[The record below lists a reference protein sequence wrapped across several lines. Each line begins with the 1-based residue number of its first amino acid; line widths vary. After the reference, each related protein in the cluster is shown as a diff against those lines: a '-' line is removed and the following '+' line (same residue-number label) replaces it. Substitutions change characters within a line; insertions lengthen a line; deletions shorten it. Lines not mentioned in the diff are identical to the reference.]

1 MATKQKIR
9 GKFEILG
16 PCIRNDVHTQKDK
29 YYRCQCNTCGQVK
42 FIRRDNY
49 ALGKGVFHKCD
60 EKDVQNYDPKTM
72 KLKPEKTVFDLF
84 MKEKQK
90 MMKRKIKVTRG
101 KTTKKVKSS
110 TENYSCDFL
119 ISAQNAKMETQ
130 KSLDLLVRQ
139 ELTSI
144 NLLIKEATKK
154 GQYSCYYCA
163 GTVNNL
169 TIPILEN
176 SGYMVVQAKNSN
188 SFEIKWSE

>member
-16 PCIRNDVHTQKDK
+16 PCIRNDVNTQNNK
-29 YYRCQCNTCGQVK
+29 YYRCQCNTCGQIK

-49 ALGKGVFHKCD
+49 ANGRGVFHKCD
-60 EKDVQNYDPKTM
+60 EKDVQKYDPTTM

-84 MKEKQK
+84 KKEKK
-90 MMKRKIKVTRG
+90 KILNKKRQAAQNKSIE
-101 KTTKKVKSS
+101 KTETSTKNCS
-110 TENYSCDFL
+110 YDFL

-130 KSLDLLVRQ
+130 KSLDLLVKQ

-163 GTVNNL
+163 DTVKNL

-176 SGYMVVQAKNSN
+176 SGYEVVQDKDSN